1 MKRILVLA
9 ILFNSQASGS
19 DGSDDVCAPLVF
31 KESWSRDEHFE
42 QARAAYIRG
51 CHTLALD
58 TFEAFTGDA
67 PEPIDALHLKALVF
81 LGEVAYKLGDRER
94 SLEAFQTVLTHQPE
108 YQISLIDH
116 DPDAVSLF
124 QLARV
129 LEKQKPA
136 PIAPAPPTPALAPT
150 IPAWTFAPF
159 GVPQFKNGRP
169 VAGAAHAVLQAAGAS
184 LSVGMFVHISK
195 NWDRPYKPKEV
206 QRANLLRFGVQWPA
220 TALFWG
226 SYLVSHL
233 QARKAW
239 KETQRLGPIAFD
251 VRIQPNG
258 AWVAI
263 HVPVL

>member
-1 MKRILVLA
+1 MKRLVVFA
-9 ILFNSQASGS
+9 ILLTSHAFGS
-19 DGSDDVCAPLVF
+19 DGSDDVCTPMVLE
-31 KESWSRDEHFE
+31 ESQSRDEHFE
-42 QARAAYIRG
+42 QARDAYIRG
-51 CHTLALD
+51 CHALALE
-58 TFEAFTGDA
+58 TFETLIRDV
-67 PEPIDALHLKALVF
+67 PDPIDALHLKALVF

-94 SLEAFQTVLTHQPE
+94 SLEAFQTVLTFQPE

-124 QLARV
+124 QLAKV
-129 LEKQKPA
+129 LEKQKPD
-136 PIAPAPPTPALAPT
+136 PVLPPPTTPT
-150 IPAWTFAPF
+150 AVPTLPSWTFAPF

-184 LSVGMFVHISK
+184 LSIGMFVHISK

-226 SYLVSHL
+226 SYLASHL

-239 KETQRLGPIAFD
+239 KETQRVGPIAFD
-251 VRIQPNG
+251 VRIQPDG